1 MITGK
6 IYRIPAN
13 RISQSGEYVVFRNVP
28 VQDFPF
34 LIAEKRLLHLL

>member
-13 RISQSGEYVVFRNVP
+13 RISQSGEYVMFRNVP
-28 VQDFPF
+28 VPDSPFP
-34 LIAEKRLLHLL
+34 IEGKRLLYLL